1 MKKNTARC
9 ALNSIVRTSAKASKK
24 STHAHIRRKF
34 PEMLFIVTVVTSSMG
49 SAAMQYSYMNIMK
62 GKNDD

>member
-1 MKKNTARC
+1 
-9 ALNSIVRTSAKASKK
+9 
-24 STHAHIRRKF
+24 
-34 PEMLFIVTVVTSSMG
+34 MLFIVTVVTSSMG